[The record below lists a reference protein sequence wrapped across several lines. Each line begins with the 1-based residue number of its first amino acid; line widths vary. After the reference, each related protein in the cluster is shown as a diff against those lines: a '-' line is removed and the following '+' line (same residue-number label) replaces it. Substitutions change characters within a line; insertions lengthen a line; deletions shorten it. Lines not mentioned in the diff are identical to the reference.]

1 MSYVS
6 DKVSY
11 LAGLADGM
19 EIEKEKNGKLL
30 RGIIDVLGA
39 ISEELEDQS
48 ENTADL
54 ADCIDEIYDLLE
66 EEEDYDGEYDDDEED
81 FLEVVCPNCGETI
94 WFDEDMID
102 SDDGLICPHCNEV
115 VDIDI
120 CPAGGCDV
128 CGADCEA
135 REE

>member
-1 MSYVS
+1 MSYIS

-19 EIEKEKNGKLL
+19 EIENEKNGKLL

-39 ISEELEDQS
+39 ISEELDDQN
-48 ENTADL
+48 ENAADL
-54 ADCIDEIYDLLE
+54 ADCIDELYDIIE
-66 EEEDYDGEYDDDEED
+66 EQEVGYDGEEEAED

-94 WFDEDMID
+94 YFDEEML
-102 SDDGLICPHCNEV
+102 DDEEGLICPYCNET

-120 CPAGGCDV
+120 CPAGGCEV
-128 CGADCEA
+128 CDAECAA